1 MENNLNI
8 VKSEF
13 KELPNNI
20 EAEQSVIGS
29 ILVTN
34 EIFDEISTIISSI
47 NFYDPMH
54 QKIYNAIES
63 LIYKG
68 MLANPI
74 TLKNYFED
82 EKDDLDVPEY
92 LVKITKFST
101 SIRQAIEYSK
111 IIYDMFVR
119 RELIKISEQTIDNAK
134 ITDLDSSGQ
143 NIIENSERLLFDLAE
158 KGSFNS
164 SLIKFDDAMKQT
176 IEMASAAYKNEGG
189 IVGVPTGLR
198 DLDDKLGGL
207 HQSDLIIIAGRPSMG
222 KTSLATNIA
231 FNAAKHIQD
240 NQKKS
245 SVAFFSLEM
254 SSEQL
259 STRILSE
266 QARIGSNDIRR
277 GRISDEQFDQFL
289 ETSKNIAELPLF
301 IDETP
306 AISIAAMSNRAR
318 RIKRLHGLDM
328 IVVDYI
334 QLMRGTTYNKD
345 GRVQEISQITQG
357 LKAIAK
363 ELGVPVVAL
372 SQLSRQVE
380 QRDDHKPQLADLRE
394 SGSIEQDAD
403 VVMFVYREGYYLQR
417 KEPRE
422 ATVEHAEWQAKMN
435 EVAHLAEIIIG
446 KQRHGPIGKVTL
458 EFEKDLQN
466 LKILKLIKFKY
477 KTLMLTSLYENT
489 ILKNPKFIIL
499 ILFITLISFGYY
511 SKDFRLDAS
520 SETLLIEDDPDL
532 EYLREITNRYGS
544 KEFLVLTY
552 TPNEGMIS
560 NTSINNLL
568 SLKYKIQSLDW
579 VHSVITL
586 LDIPLLNNTD
596 APLQERL
603 KGFKTLKDE
612 DVDKNRGFK
621 EILESPVFRNFV
633 ISESGKTSGIIV
645 NIKQNPILEDIENRS
660 KKEIDEHRDKIKK
673 QNHKNILEIRDVIKS
688 YDDVGKIYL
697 GGIPMIADD
706 MMTFIKSDI
715 IVFGLGVLLFIIATL
730 WFVFKK

>member
-1 MENNLNI
+1 MENNLSL
-8 VKSEF
+8 VKNQF

-20 EAEQSVIGS
+20 EAEQAVIGS
-29 ILVTN
+29 ILVSN
-34 EIFDEISTIISSI
+34 DIFDEISTIISSI

-54 QKIYNAIES
+54 QKIFEAIES

-101 SIRQAIEYSK
+101 SVRQAVEYSK

-119 RELIKISEQTIDNAK
+119 RELIKISEQTIDSAK
-134 ITDLDSSGQ
+134 LNDLDTNGQ
-143 NIIENSERLLFDLAE
+143 TIIENSERLLFDLAE

-164 SLIKFDDAMKQT
+164 SLVKFDEAMKQT
-176 IEMASAAYKNEGG
+176 IEMASAAYKNEEG

-231 FNAAKHIQD
+231 FNAAQKLQD
-240 NQKKS
+240 SGKKS
-245 SVAFFSLEM
+245 SIAFFSLEM

-259 STRILSE
+259 STRIISE
-266 QARIGSNDIRR
+266 QARISSNDIRR
-277 GRISDEQFDQFL
+277 GRISDDQFDKFL
-289 ETSKNIAELPLF
+289 ETSKNISELPLY

-306 AISIAAMSNRAR
+306 AISIAALSNRAR
-318 RIKRLHGLDM
+318 RIKRLFGLDM

-334 QLMRGTTYNKD
+334 QLMRGTTFNKD

-363 ELGVPVVAL
+363 ELALPVVAL

-435 EVAHLAEIIIG
+435 EVAHLAQIIIG
-446 KQRHGPIGKVTL
+446 KQRHGPIGNVTL
-458 EFEKDLQN
+458 EFEERFT
-466 LKILKLIKFKY
+466 KFKD
-477 KTLMLTSLYENT
+477 TQ
-489 ILKNPKFIIL
+489 
-499 ILFITLISFGYY
+499 
-511 SKDFRLDAS
+511 
-520 SETLLIEDDPDL
+520 
-532 EYLREITNRYGS
+532 TN
-544 KEFLVLTY
+544 
-552 TPNEGMIS
+552 
-560 NTSINNLL
+560 
-568 SLKYKIQSLDW
+568 
-579 VHSVITL
+579 
-586 LDIPLLNNTD
+586 
-596 APLQERL
+596 
-603 KGFKTLKDE
+603 
-612 DVDKNRGFK
+612 
-621 EILESPVFRNFV
+621 
-633 ISESGKTSGIIV
+633 
-645 NIKQNPILEDIENRS
+645 
-660 KKEIDEHRDKIKK
+660 
-673 QNHKNILEIRDVIKS
+673 
-688 YDDVGKIYL
+688 
-697 GGIPMIADD
+697 
-706 MMTFIKSDI
+706 
-715 IVFGLGVLLFIIATL
+715 
-730 WFVFKK
+730 

>member
-1 MENNLNI
+1 MEKNLSI
-8 VKSEF
+8 VKENF
-13 KELPNNI
+13 QELPNNI

-34 EIFDEISTIISSI
+34 EIFDEINIIISNI

-54 QKIYNAIES
+54 QKIFNAIENM
-63 LIYKG
+63 IYKG

-74 TLKNYFED
+74 TLKNFFENDKD
-82 EKDDLDVPEY
+82 ELNIPEY
-92 LVKITKFST
+92 LIKITKFST
-101 SIRQAIEYSK
+101 SVRQAIEYSK
-111 IIYDMFVR
+111 IIYDMYVR
-119 RELIKISEQTIDNAK
+119 RELIKISEGIIYNAK
-134 ITDLDSSGQ
+134 ENDLETNGKD
-143 NIIENSERLLFDLAE
+143 IIENSEKLLYDLAE
-158 KGSFNS
+158 KGTFNS

-198 DLDDKLGGL
+198 DLDDRLGGL

-231 FNAAKHIQD
+231 FNAAQNIQEKG
-240 NQKKS
+240 NKS

-259 STRILSE
+259 STRIISE

-289 ETSKNIAELPLF
+289 ETSKNISELPLF

-318 RIKRLHGLDM
+318 RIKRLFGLDL

-334 QLMRGTTYNKD
+334 QLMKGSYNNKD

-363 ELGVPVVAL
+363 ELGVPVLAL

-458 EFEKDLQN
+458 EFEERFT
-466 LKILKLIKFKY
+466 KFKD
-477 KTLMLTSLYENT
+477 TQ
-489 ILKNPKFIIL
+489 
-499 ILFITLISFGYY
+499 
-511 SKDFRLDAS
+511 
-520 SETLLIEDDPDL
+520 
-532 EYLREITNRYGS
+532 
-544 KEFLVLTY
+544 
-552 TPNEGMIS
+552 
-560 NTSINNLL
+560 NN
-568 SLKYKIQSLDW
+568 
-579 VHSVITL
+579 
-586 LDIPLLNNTD
+586 
-596 APLQERL
+596 
-603 KGFKTLKDE
+603 
-612 DVDKNRGFK
+612 
-621 EILESPVFRNFV
+621 
-633 ISESGKTSGIIV
+633 
-645 NIKQNPILEDIENRS
+645 
-660 KKEIDEHRDKIKK
+660 
-673 QNHKNILEIRDVIKS
+673 
-688 YDDVGKIYL
+688 
-697 GGIPMIADD
+697 
-706 MMTFIKSDI
+706 
-715 IVFGLGVLLFIIATL
+715 
-730 WFVFKK
+730 

>member
-1 MENNLNI
+1 MENNLSI
-8 VKSEF
+8 VKDKF

-34 EIFDEISTIISSI
+34 EIFDEISTIISSA

-54 QKIYNAIES
+54 QKIYNAMES

-101 SIRQAIEYSK
+101 SVRQAIEYSK

-119 RELIKISEQTIDNAK
+119 RELIKISEQTIDSAK
-134 ITDLDSSGQ
+134 INDLDTSGQ

-164 SLIKFDDAMKQT
+164 SL
-176 IEMASAAYKNEGG
+176 
-189 IVGVPTGLR
+189 
-198 DLDDKLGGL
+198 
-207 HQSDLIIIAGRPSMG
+207 
-222 KTSLATNIA
+222 ATNIA

-240 NQKKS
+240 SGKKS
-245 SVAFFSLEM
+245 SIAFFSLEM

-363 ELGVPVVAL
+363 ELGIPVLAL

-458 EFEKDLQN
+458 EFEERFT
-466 LKILKLIKFKY
+466 KFKD
-477 KTLMLTSLYENT
+477 TQ
-489 ILKNPKFIIL
+489 
-499 ILFITLISFGYY
+499 
-511 SKDFRLDAS
+511 
-520 SETLLIEDDPDL
+520 
-532 EYLREITNRYGS
+532 
-544 KEFLVLTY
+544 
-552 TPNEGMIS
+552 
-560 NTSINNLL
+560 IN
-568 SLKYKIQSLDW
+568 
-579 VHSVITL
+579 
-586 LDIPLLNNTD
+586 
-596 APLQERL
+596 
-603 KGFKTLKDE
+603 
-612 DVDKNRGFK
+612 
-621 EILESPVFRNFV
+621 
-633 ISESGKTSGIIV
+633 
-645 NIKQNPILEDIENRS
+645 
-660 KKEIDEHRDKIKK
+660 
-673 QNHKNILEIRDVIKS
+673 
-688 YDDVGKIYL
+688 
-697 GGIPMIADD
+697 
-706 MMTFIKSDI
+706 
-715 IVFGLGVLLFIIATL
+715 
-730 WFVFKK
+730 